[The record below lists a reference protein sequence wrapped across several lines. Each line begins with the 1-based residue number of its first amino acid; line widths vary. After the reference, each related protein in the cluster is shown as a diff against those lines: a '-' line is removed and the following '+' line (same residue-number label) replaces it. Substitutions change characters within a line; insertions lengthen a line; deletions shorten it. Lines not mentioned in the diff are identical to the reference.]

1 MVFSS
6 LKRKVYILPNLRT
19 APSLYAIGLTECIVY
34 WGSKG
39 FILDT
44 NYALHIN
51 IVFTSKIST

>member
-1 MVFSS
+1 M
-6 LKRKVYILPNLRT
+6 RRQVYILPKLRT
-19 APSLYAIGLTECIVY
+19 APSLYAIGLTECVVY

-39 FILDT
+39 FVLDT